1 MKKIFELSTK
11 VFFLKTVFRLLPL
24 FFLPLLLASC
34 GDKKESTQSC
44 SIQLDEQKY
53 STVAENENCPNYE
66 RASAYLGQA
75 GVSFGNFLK
84 TGATDNLTK
93 TLGISK
99 LSSAKDYTTG
109 NRGYVTRALCL
120 VGPDTIVTSPS
131 RCPSGSLRSRS
142 TDEMEI
148 SMFANIADLI
158 YLNYG
163 VLDTD
168 SNGTI
173 SANEISAFTDTSSVS
188 SSGGGTSLSL
198 YSRYEVV
205 AGSTS
210 YISNSDM
217 SKCVTY
223 TDNYTVD
230 PSSGSNC
237 VAKALA
243 DGVSITE
250 LRPILKFDNMTD
262 ITGGGLLS
270 SRLDMVSELT
280 SISTALDGDFTSL
293 GISSTNSLRTSLSA
307 GLSKLDNGATTKD
320 NTICIAATSFDI
332 LYLLVKIPA
341 DNNTS
346 STDLKSK
353 NLISLTDLTS
363 SVDSS
368 MIPPITVN
376 GLTMTDARLIYATD
390 SPATTYTDS
399 YEKAE
404 SSLYTAM
411 NNIKSIGA
419 ESASV
424 KGDGK
429 VTFRELICV
438 AEN

>member
-1 MKKIFELSTK
+1 MKTI
-11 VFFLKTVFRLLPL
+11 FRLLLL
-24 FFLPLLLASC
+24 FFLPLVLASC
-34 GDKKESTQSC
+34 GDKKESAQSC

-75 GVSFGNFLK
+75 GMSLANFLK

-99 LSSAKDYTTG
+99 LSSPTDYKTG
-109 NRGYVTRALCL
+109 NRGFVTEALCL
-120 VGPDTIVTSPS
+120 IGPNTIVESI
-131 RCPSGSLRSRS
+131 RCRGSSRSRS
-142 TDEMEI
+142 TDEVEI
-148 SMFANIADLI
+148 SMFANIGDMI
-158 YLNYG
+158 YLSYG
-163 VLDTD
+163 VLDND
-168 SNGTI
+168 SNGDIT
-173 SANEISAFTDTSSVS
+173 STEISAFTDTSGVS

-368 MIPPITVN
+368 MIPPVTVN
-376 GLTMTDARLIYATD
+376 GLTMTDVRLIYATD

-424 KGDGK
+424 KGDGI
-429 VTFRELICV
+429 VTFRELICI

>member
-1 MKKIFELSTK
+1 MKKIIELSTK
-11 VFFLKTVFRLLPL
+11 VFFLKKVFRLLPL
-24 FFLPLLLASC
+24 FFLPFLLASC

-75 GVSFGNFLK
+75 GMSFANFLK

-99 LSSAKDYTTG
+99 LSSPTDYTTG
-109 NRGYVTRALCL
+109 NRGYVTKALCL
-120 VGPDTIVTSPS
+120 VGSNTFVTSS
-131 RCPSGSLRSRS
+131 RCNGSSRTRS
-142 TDEMEI
+142 TDEVEI
-148 SMFANIADLI
+148 SMFANIGDMI
-158 YLNYG
+158 YLSYG
-163 VLDTD
+163 VLDND
-168 SNGTI
+168 SNGDIT
-173 SANEISAFTDTSSVS
+173 STEISAFTDTSGVS

-368 MIPPITVN
+368 MIPPVTVN

-424 KGDGK
+424 KGDGI
-429 VTFRELICV
+429 VTFRELICIS
-438 AEN
+438 EN